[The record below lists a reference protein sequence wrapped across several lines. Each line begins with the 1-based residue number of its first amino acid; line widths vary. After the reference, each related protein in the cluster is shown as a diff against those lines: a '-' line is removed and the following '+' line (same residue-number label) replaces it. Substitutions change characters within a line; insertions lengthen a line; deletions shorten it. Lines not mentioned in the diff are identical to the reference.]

1 MHRKEGSIVSVGL
14 KLKAL
19 RIEKKKSQQQV
30 ANELGITKSSL
41 AMYEND
47 KRTPRDEVKVAI
59 ADYYGESVQ
68 SLFFTP

>member
-1 MHRKEGSIVSVGL
+1 VSVGL